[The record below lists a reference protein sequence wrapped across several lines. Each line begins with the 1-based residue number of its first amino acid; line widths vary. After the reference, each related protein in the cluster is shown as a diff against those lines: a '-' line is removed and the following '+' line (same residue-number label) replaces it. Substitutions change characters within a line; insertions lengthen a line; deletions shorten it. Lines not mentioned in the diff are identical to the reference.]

1 MRIVGAGTEDE
12 MVGSFLV
19 GELGSERFGPALAR
33 VLAEHGYASTLLT
46 RADLSDQ
53 SENEQRRRVL
63 GEFRGY
69 GEDRELFEGFPEDVS
84 WQHVLLSR
92 SEVLGVR
99 YIDYS
104 YWNALSGGTRRATDA
119 AEFIRSG
126 GLVFG
131 HMPTGQFLT
140 AAAELRKGVTWEPI
154 ICVRAGEGDPMVVLE
169 GHARLTAMALAS
181 DCLTDEVPVLLGTST
196 AIVNWPCY

>member
-1 MRIVGAGTEDE
+1 
-12 MVGSFLV
+12 MVRSFLV

-33 VLAEHGYASTLLT
+33 VLAEHGLARTLLT
-46 RADLSDQ
+46 GANLSDQ
-53 SENEQRRRVL
+53 SENEQRRRLL

-69 GEDRELFEGFPEDVS
+69 GEDRELFEGFPQDVN

-104 YWNALSGGTRRATDA
+104 YWNALTGGTRRATDA
-119 AEFIRSG
+119 AEFIRG
-126 GLVFG
+126 GRLVFG
-131 HMPTGQFLT
+131 HMPTGQFLA
-140 AAAELRKGVTWEPI
+140 AAAELRKGVSWEPI
-154 ICVRAGEGDPMVVLE
+154 ICVRAGDDDPTVVLE

-181 DCLTDEVPVLLGTST
+181 ECLTDEVPVLLGTS
-196 AIVNWPCY
+196 AAVADWPCY